1 MQEALKPIW
10 FLIKTAILLAIAA
23 YPVTLVIQLLSI
35 GNKPFSTYNHYIG
48 YVFSNYWDWIFVAII
63 TLFLIR
69 PGDKILQ
76 YIDDI
81 RKRHYE
87 LEFNRWIDTP
97 YISPLHL
104 YHLIAPPV
112 ALSKDAR
119 SQALHPFYKSI
130 ISDFRDRV
138 YINAKY
144 TQIDPDSK
152 PTVIKIVGKSLLIQL
167 LVNTLM
173 FFLSVAGILYTN
185 TLSNPINAWA
195 KVFIPVGA
203 YFLFQNFIIIKAIK
217 LENPKHTYAQL
228 TKHFDMEEPKV
239 TWRDLFPDR
248 PYGESILFA
257 WRADCERRQRLAYE
271 ASNRPVPVRMEYKS
285 PGLPPKPFPADE
297 LPHWATAAEQSYYE
311 EISEHTQRVVDRN
324 KKIADDSKGK
334 VVVFQKRK

>member
-1 MQEALKPIW
+1 MWEALNPIR
-10 FLIKTAILLAIAA
+10 FLLKTALLLAIAA
-23 YPVTLVIQLLSI
+23 YPVTLVLQLLSI
-35 GNKPFSTYNHYIG
+35 GNSPFSAYNDYIG
-48 YVFSNYWDWIFVAII
+48 TFLSNYWDWILVAVI

-69 PGDKILQ
+69 PENKIIQ

-87 LEFNRWIDTP
+87 LEFKRWRNTP

-104 YHLIAPPV
+104 YHLLSPPG
-112 ALSKDAR
+112 AITSDAK
-119 SQALHPFYKSI
+119 SQALHPFYKLI

-144 TQIDPDSK
+144 SQFDPDSK
-152 PTVIKIVGKSLLIQL
+152 PTVINIVGKSLLIQL
-167 LVNTLM
+167 LVNSFM
-173 FFLSVAGILYTN
+173 FILSVAGILYIN
-185 TLSNPINAWA
+185 TLSNQMSAWA
-195 KVFIPVGA
+195 KVFIPVGT
-203 YFLFQNFIIIKAIK
+203 YFLFQNVIIIKAIK

-285 PGLPPKPFPADE
+285 PGLAPKPFPTDD
-297 LPHWATAAEQSYYE
+297 LPLWATAAEQSYYE
-311 EISEHTQRVVDRN
+311 DISEHTQRVVDKN
-324 KKIADDSKGK
+324 KKIADVSKGK